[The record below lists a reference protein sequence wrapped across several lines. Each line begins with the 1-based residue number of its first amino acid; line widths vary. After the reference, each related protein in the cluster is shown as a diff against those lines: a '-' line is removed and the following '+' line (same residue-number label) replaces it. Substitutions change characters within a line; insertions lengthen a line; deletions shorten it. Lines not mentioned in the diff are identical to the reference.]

1 MSGADQ
7 LAGVPLPALMRERAL
22 KHLARIERSENA
34 GSVHLALERA
44 EGYAEG
50 LEVVRAVNPADL
62 QALYIA
68 FDNMA
73 QARLGE
79 LEQ

>member
-7 LAGVPLPALMRERAL
+7 LAGVPLPSSVREHAL
-22 KHLARIERSENA
+22 KHLAT
-34 GSVHLALERA
+34 LERA
-44 EGYAEG
+44 EDARTVHRALKRAEVYAQR
-50 LEVVRAVNPADL
+50 LEVIRALNPANL
-62 QALYIA
+62 EALYTA

-73 QARLGE
+73 RARLME

>member
-7 LAGVPLPALMRERAL
+7 LAGVPLPALVREHAL
-22 KHLARIERSENA
+22 KHLARLERAEDA
-34 GSVHLALERA
+34 GTVRLALERA

-50 LEVVRAVNPADL
+50 LEVIRALNPADL
-62 QALYIA
+62 EALYIA
-68 FDNMA
+68 FDNTA
-73 QARLGE
+73 RARLVE

>member
-7 LAGVPLPALMRERAL
+7 LAGLPLPSFVREHAL
-22 KHLARIERSENA
+22 KHLAT
-34 GSVHLALERA
+34 LERA
-44 EGYAEG
+44 EDASTVRLALKRAQGYAQR
-50 LEVVRAVNPADL
+50 LEVIHALNPADL
-62 QALYIA
+62 EALYIA

-73 QARLGE
+73 RARLLE